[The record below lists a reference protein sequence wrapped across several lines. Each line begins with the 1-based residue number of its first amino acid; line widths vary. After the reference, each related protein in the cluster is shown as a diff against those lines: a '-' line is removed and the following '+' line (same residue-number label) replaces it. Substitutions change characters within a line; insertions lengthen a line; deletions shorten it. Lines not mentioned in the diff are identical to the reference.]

1 MSLIIGA
8 SFPLIISIYLIFIK
22 EKYRSKDYRIMLL
35 SILAGIGML
44 IVSFLFESYLK
55 IFNLNPLL
63 QSFIQFASVEEGSKF
78 LMLYCLVYRLKT
90 ESSTYDFIKT
100 ALLSSLIFA
109 LIENLL
115 YVNIYYVDYG
125 MLTAYIRIYSAIP
138 MHAICGISMGYL
150 ISIYEKDKSVLF
162 IILSILIPI
171 IIHGFYDYFL
181 IIGIPGYAF
190 LVLILSIL
198 MNLKPMKKYFI

>member
-1 MSLIIGA
+1 
-8 SFPLIISIYLIFIK
+8 
-22 EKYRSKDYRIMLL
+22 MLL
-35 SILAGIGML
+35 SILAGIGMV
-44 IVSFLFESYLK
+44 IVSFLFQSYLK

-78 LMLYCLVYRLKT
+78 LMLYCLVYRLKK

-100 ALLSSLIFA
+100 ALLASLIFA

-115 YVNIYYVDYG
+115 YVNIYYVDFG

-138 MHAICGISMGYL
+138 MHAICGISMGYF
-150 ISIYEKDKSVLF
+150 ISIYEKDRSVLF

-181 IIGIPGYAF
+181 IIGIQGYAF

-198 MNLKPMKKYFI
+198 MNLKPMKKYFA